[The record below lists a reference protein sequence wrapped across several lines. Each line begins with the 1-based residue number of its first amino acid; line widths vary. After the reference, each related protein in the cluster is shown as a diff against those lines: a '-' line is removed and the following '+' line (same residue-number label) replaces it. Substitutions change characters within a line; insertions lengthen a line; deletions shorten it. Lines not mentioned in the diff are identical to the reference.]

1 MTSLCA
7 AWPPSIRTASSRAY
21 SFRTRCAPPSA
32 LQACAR
38 PNALPRLRFLLRCWA
53 LTRAPKQI
61 PNYPEANLPT
71 ILVYKD
77 HDIALQLVT
86 LAQLGGLEGLG
97 TRRDA
102 QASRAR
108 ARLCAA
114 GSGRPREQPRVPVST
129 LSLTLR
135 RTHTSD
141 SPGLAVCT
149 ARGGEK
155 LLQRALAKASGPARR
170 PAANQLPAPTPVP
183 SFRASCVVTLPSR
196 TFPFAHTRRRMNFTC
211 VIRLVP
217 CRRHLLRRR
226 TKRGRGVVLQ
236 RIAMRNSQTEQGL
249 SPRDNQLSMPGV
261 IGVVPHGAPAGVYSK
276 RGACTHL

>member
-1 MTSLCA
+1 VVVHLFREGREDCALVPARPPPAARCPLRRGEGPPGEGQRERGLSARVRAGGRLTSLCA

-114 GSGRPREQPRVPVST
+114 GSGRPREQPRVPLFT
-129 LSLTLR
+129 LSLRLR
-135 RTHTSD
+135 RTHASD

-155 LLQRALAKASGPARR
+155 LLQRALAKASGPALR
-170 PAANQLPAPTPVP
+170 PAANQLPPQ
-183 SFRASCVVTLPSR
+183 RL
-196 TFPFAHTRRRMNFTC
+196 RR
-211 VIRLVP
+211 LSVP
-217 CRRHLLRRR
+217 C
-226 TKRGRGVVLQ
+226 V
-236 RIAMRNSQTEQGL
+236 S
-249 SPRDNQLSMPGV
+249 
-261 IGVVPHGAPAGVYSK
+261 
-276 RGACTHL
+276 